1 MPPLLTITRTRSF
14 TVYEIA
20 IPPPEAPAPATPAPP
35 ATAQAEEGSSRAER
49 RDTHER
55 LVAKLRAANINFR
68 RSTHAPTRT
77 SEESAAARG
86 ATLASG
92 AKAMLM
98 LAGKGDEAVI
108 CVLSA
113 ARRLDWKKLKQR
125 VRKGLR
131 LATEEEVWAWTGC
144 VPGAVP
150 PFGSVFAPR
159 PAQTV
164 MDVSIRGTYVTD

>member
-1 MPPLLTITRTRSF
+1 MPPHLTITRTRRF
-14 TVYEIA
+14 AVYEVA
-20 IPPPEAPAPATPAPP
+20 IPPPEAPAHAPAPA
-35 ATAQAEEGSSRAER
+35 ATVQAEKGSSSSRAER

-55 LVAKLRAANINFR
+55 LVAKLRAANISFR
-68 RSTHAPTRT
+68 QSTHAPTRT
-77 SEESAAARG
+77 SEESAAVRG

-98 LAGKGDEAVI
+98 LAGKGDEAVL

-131 LATEEEVWAWTGC
+131 LATEEVWAWTGC

-159 PAQTV
+159 PA
-164 MDVSIRGTYVTD
+164 